1 MRRPCPAIA
10 QTNFIESVADV
21 FLRGAKQLG
30 SLCAPIQAI
39 EVIFDGIIKEREE
52 EGRPG
57 GKGSYDWC
65 LP

>member
-21 FLRGAKQLG
+21 LLRGAKQLD

-39 EVIFDGIIKEREE
+39 KVIFDEIIKEREE

>member
-10 QTNFIESVADV
+10 QTNFIESVADIL
-21 FLRGAKQLG
+21 LRGAKQLD
-30 SLCAPIQAI
+30 SLCAPIKAI
-39 EVIFDGIIKEREE
+39 KVIFDGIIKEKEE

>member
-10 QTNFIESVADV
+10 QTNFIESVADIL
-21 FLRGAKQLG
+21 LRGAKQLD
-30 SLCAPIQAI
+30 SLCAPIKAMK
-39 EVIFDGIIKEREE
+39 VIFDGIIKGKEE